1 MSKLAAHTFP
11 ADKLRQVSQTV
22 LEALGT
28 PADLATIVGHS
39 LVEANLM
46 GHDSHGVIRLPSY
59 ADLVRTG
66 QIKPAERSQI
76 SRQFRASSQIDGGWG
91 WGQPAAVQAVHHAID
106 LAQQF
111 GIAAVTITRCNHV
124 GRLGEYVELIARAGL
139 IGMALCNI
147 GPAVAPFGG
156 RKRLLGTNPMAYA
169 VPRAKGANPVL
180 VDFATAGT
188 AEGKLQVARAK
199 GEKVSPGLILDK
211 HGLPS
216 QDPEAFY
223 DDGVL
228 LPFGGHKGYGL
239 SVMIDLLGGALSGMA
254 PASLPEYGGGNG
266 TLIIAMNIPA
276 FVPKENFIAQ
286 AEGLCANIKNTPT
299 APGFN
304 EVLVPGDP
312 EWLAR
317 ADRLEHGISLPAT
330 TWQRIQDLASEL
342 QISVV

>member
-1 MSKLAAHTFP
+1 MEMLTFS
-11 ADKLRQVSQTV
+11 ADQLRQAAQVV
-22 LEALGT
+22 LDALGT
-28 PADLATIVGHS
+28 PEDLASIVGHS

-46 GHDSHGVIRLPSY
+46 GHDSHGVIRLPQY
-59 ADLVRTG
+59 TQQVRKG
-66 QIKPAERSQI
+66 QIKPAERSRI
-76 SRQFRASSQIDGGWG
+76 SQQSKAAAQIDGCWG
-91 WGQPAAVQAVHHAID
+91 WGQPAAHQATRTVIA
-106 LAQQF
+106 LAQEF
-111 GIAAVTITRCNHV
+111 GIAAVTIARCNHV
-124 GRLGEYVELIARAGL
+124 GRLGEYVETVARAGL
-139 IGMALCNI
+139 IGMALCNV

-156 RKRLLGTNPMAYA
+156 RKRLLGTNPIAYA
-169 VPRAKGANPVL
+169 LPRANHANPVL

-199 GEKVSPGLILDK
+199 GEQVGPGLILDK

-239 SVMIDLLGGALSGMA
+239 SVMIDVLGGVLSGMA

-276 FVPKENFIAQ
+276 FVSEEAFTAQ
-286 AEGLCANIKNTPT
+286 VDGLCANIKNTPA
-299 APGFN
+299 APGFH

-312 EWLAR
+312 EWQTR
-317 ADRLEHGISLPAT
+317 AHRLTHGIDVPET
-330 TWQRIQDLASEL
+330 TWHRIQDLAREL
-342 QISVV
+342 RVSVV